1 MAEVA
6 LRSGAVVDER
16 YALKRLL
23 GAGGCGAVWLASD
36 KHTGDRDVV
45 LKILHSHF
53 DRFSIAVKQLAREA
67 ELLAQLEHPNI
78 AKPFAFNS
86 AGAHS
91 YLAMEFIDGKTL
103 DQEIGIHTRSD
114 QYFEMN
120 ELVRL
125 FTELCT
131 AIIYAHSKTIIH
143 RDLKP
148 QNVMIIRRNGEVFVK
163 VLDFG
168 IAKLLEGN
176 AFDATTFGRRLG
188 SMFYMSPEQCKGE
201 PADERSDIFSLGG
214 ILFEM
219 LTLRRAWAWDSSGRP
234 LRAFDAPVPA
244 DGANS
249 LSSVLVRVA
258 TAPRP
263 RPSDSRAK
271 LPTKLDEIVVKALS
285 IEPQR
290 RFPTVQVFLDEFRR
304 AAGAP
309 ELPRGSKEFLTEI
322 VTVRSTAPAINKAL
336 YQDAGDT
343 KLDPP
348 EQPGGV
354 WRIGGIQYKD
364 EVATAMMKEV
374 IDEEELDQTVPKL
387 GSKVGLLSAPMDPD
401 SGVTIGVANP
411 DTRLFEAPL
420 PRPRA
425 ANQTTPEVSVTARA
439 EVSDPGVTTHGALAP
454 VTDQNATAV
463 LKAALDP
470 TPLEGLLADPN
481 ATHLSGTAMIEPISS
496 AGGPPATELM
506 YAVQDV
512 PSLGVTGEIYGDHT
526 PVRAANFRVVP
537 TKTGIMHSAT
547 DSEAAVEVEES
558 PLSAAFAAFG
568 RAVMRHRLAIVGLIG
583 MVLAFVI
590 GIVLARW
597 AAQETRKAP
606 VINVPALEVKKD
618 PLPAPVEAPPVLPDR
633 KYPHLDVLLAALREA
648 PDNTALYVE
657 LRDAILEASNDLTDE
672 KKKVALRRDT
682 SSSARLHDLDGLAKS
697 IDRLRADSE

>member
-1 MAEVA
+1 MADVA

-16 YALKRLL
+16 YSLKRLL
-23 GAGGCGAVWLASD
+23 GSGGCGAVWLASD
-36 KHTGDRDVV
+36 RHTGDRDVV
-45 LKILHSHF
+45 LKILHPHF

-103 DQEIGIHTRSD
+103 DQEIGQHTRSD

-148 QNVMIIRRNGEVFVK
+148 QNVMIIRRNNELYVK

-214 ILFEM
+214 ILFEL
-219 LTLRRAWAWDSSGRP
+219 LTLRRAWAWDNSGRP
-234 LRAFDAPVPA
+234 IRAFEAPVPA

-263 RPSDSRAK
+263 RPSDSRPK
-271 LPTKLDEIVVKALS
+271 LPAKFDDLVVKALS
-285 IEPQR
+285 IDPSR
-290 RFPTVQVFLDEFRR
+290 RFPTVQVFLDEFRK

-309 ELPRGSKEFLTEI
+309 ELTRGSKEFLTELA
-322 VTVRSTAPAINKAL
+322 TVRSTAPSIPKAL

-348 EQPGGV
+348 SNEPGAV
-354 WRIGGIQYKD
+354 WRIGGIQAKD

-374 IDEEELDQTVPKL
+374 IDEEDVDQTIPKL
-387 GSKVGLLSAPMDPD
+387 GPKLGLLSAPMDPD
-401 SGVTIGVANP
+401 SGVTVGVANP

-420 PRPRA
+420 PRPRG
-425 ANQTTPEVSVTARA
+425 ANQPTPEVSVTARA
-439 EVSDPGVTTHGALAP
+439 EVSDPGVTSHGELAP
-454 VTDQNATAV
+454 RIDQNSTAF
-463 LKAALDP
+463 LKAAIDP
-470 TPLEGLLADPN
+470 TPLDGLIADPN
-481 ATHLSGTAMIEPISS
+481 ATHLSGTALIENVSS
-496 AGGPPATELM
+496 SGGPPATELM
-506 YAVQDV
+506 YAVPDV
-512 PSLGVTGEIYGDHT
+512 PSLGVTGEVSDDLT
-526 PVRAANFRVVP
+526 PVRAANFRVVAA
-537 TKTGIMHSAT
+537 TKTGTMPSVT
-547 DSEAAVEVEES
+547 DSEAVIERDEER
-558 PLSAAFAAFG
+558 PVTEAFTALG
-568 RAVMRHRLAIVGLIG
+568 RAVFKHRLAIIGLIG
-583 MVLAFVI
+583 MVLAFII
-590 GIVLARW
+590 GIALARW

-606 VINVPALEVKKD
+606 VINVPVDVKN
-618 PLPAPVEAPPVLPDR
+618 PTPAQAPAQEAVPER
-633 KYPHLDVLLAALREA
+633 KYPHLDLLLAAVRVD
-648 PDNTALYVE
+648 PTNTALYVP
-657 LRDAILEASNDLTDE
+657 LRDAILEASNELTDE
-672 KKKVALRRDT
+672 TKKVALRRDA
-682 SSSARLHDLDGLAKS
+682 SSAARLQDVDALAKC
-697 IDRLRADSE
+697 IERLRHPE